1 MMREKLP
8 NRRPQ
13 ITSKIQYL
21 DLFAQ
26 GRPMEIEISFGFDE
40 KMVVK
45 ECFISSKSHALTPLL
60 NDICILISRLL
71 QNGDTIE
78 SIAEGLGENRLMDE
92 TALGH
97 AAPASFIGAI
107 ARQGACVQADVRAT
121 NSSE

>member
-1 MMREKLP
+1 MPREKLSP
-8 NRRPQ
+8 RRLQ
-13 ITSKIQYL
+13 ITSKVQYL
-21 DLFAQ
+21 DLYAS
-26 GRPMEIEISFGFDE
+26 GRPMEIEISFGFDTS
-40 KMVVK
+40 MTIK

-71 QNGDTIE
+71 QFGDTIE

-107 ARQGACVQADVRAT
+107 ARQGVTLQADIRAT
-121 NSSE
+121 PSNE